1 MKTKEKKIDEKA
13 GTDEKKLPEI
23 ILNLRKNI
31 TKTPVE
37 IFYARPYVDH
47 GLILRQSKA
56 STA

>member
-1 MKTKEKKIDEKA
+1 MKTQEKKTGEKLEA
-13 GTDEKKLPEI
+13 GEKKLPEI

-37 IFYARPYVDH
+37 IFYARPYVDQ
-47 GLILRQSKA
+47 GLILRQSKS